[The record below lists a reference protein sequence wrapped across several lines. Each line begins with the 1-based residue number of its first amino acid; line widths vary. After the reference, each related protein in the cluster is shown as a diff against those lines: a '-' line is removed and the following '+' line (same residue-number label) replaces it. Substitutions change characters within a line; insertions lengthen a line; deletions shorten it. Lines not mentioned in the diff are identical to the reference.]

1 MMKALRA
8 PVPASAALQDHHSV
22 SFSRAGVPAVV
33 TPVGFD
39 DSYAASTPAAWLH
52 AGEFPHE
59 PMRVRLVGV
68 GLPLPREEE
77 VPWPRRLAQAA
88 CFEQGSGSG
97 SELRSLELGVPTRT
111 QRRRMQRRTKKTM
124 DRQVVSE
131 QSHGAPSL
139 ERPPGVFAQP
149 AARAHAWPC
158 QFAALFRVHL

>member
-52 AGEFPHE
+52 AGELPQE
-59 PMRVRLVGV
+59 PRRVRLVGL

-77 VPWPRRLAQAA
+77 VPWPARLAQAA
-88 CFEQGSGSG
+88 GSGSG
-97 SELRSLELGVPTRT
+97 CGDSGSERSFQPKSRA
-111 QRRRMQRRTKKTM
+111 QRRRVQRKVHRERE
-124 DRQVVSE
+124 RQAAAAAGPPAQASPAAC
-131 QSHGAPSL
+131 G
-139 ERPPGVFAQP
+139 PPGVFAQP
-149 AARAHAWPC
+149 ARAA
-158 QFAALFRVHL
+158 QDV